1 MNNMSKLA
9 RNTLI
14 GGALIVLLLIIF
26 SSSTFKIVDAG
37 ERGIIYRPFGGG
49 LDTEI
54 VFGEG
59 FHVVAPWNKFIKYNV
74 KERTAEET
82 MDVLDKNGLSINVDV
97 TVRYFPTHNALPFL
111 HRTFGE
117 NYENQ
122 LVKPEVRST
131 VRQVMGRYTAEE
143 IYSKKRAEV
152 ELAIIQEA
160 TKILNENFI
169 TTKAV
174 LIRSINLPQQIKGAI
189 EMKLQQEQE
198 SLAYEFKL
206 EKEEKEAERKRIEAE
221 GEARANKIINSSL
234 TPSLLKMRGIEA
246 TLELSESQNAKTVI
260 IGAGDGGMP
269 LILNQ

>member
-1 MNNMSKLA
+1 MNNISKFG
-9 RNTLI
+9 RNMLVL
-14 GGALIVLLLIIF
+14 GAIVVLLLVIF

-59 FHVVAPWNKFIKYNV
+59 FHVIAPWNKFIKYNV

-82 MDVLDKNGLSINVDV
+82 MDVLDRNGLSINVDV
-97 TVRYFPTHNALPFL
+97 TVRYFPTYNSIPYL
-111 HRTFGE
+111 HRTFGDS
-117 NYENQ
+117 YEDQ

-152 ELAIIQEA
+152 ELAIIDEA
-160 TKILNENFI
+160 TDILNENFI

-174 LIRSINLPQQIKGAI
+174 LIRSINLPQQIKSAI

-206 EKEEKEAERKRIEAE
+206 EKEAKEAERKRIQAE

-246 TLELSESQNAKTVI
+246 TLNLSKSQNAKTVI
-260 IGAGDGGMP
+260 IGSGEGGLP

>member
-1 MNNMSKLA
+1 MNKVA
-9 RNTLI
+9 RNTI
-14 GGALIVLLLIIF
+14 IASAVVIIVLLIF
-26 SSSTFKIVDAG
+26 SSSMFKIVDAG

-49 LDTEI
+49 LDIEL

-59 FHVVAPWNKFIKYNV
+59 FHVIAPWNKFIKYNV

-97 TVRYFPTHNALPFL
+97 TVRYYPTYNTLPFL

-117 NYENQ
+117 NYEAQ

-152 ELAIIQEA
+152 EQSIIDES
-160 TKILNENFI
+160 TEKLNSNFI

-174 LIRSINLPQQIKGAI
+174 LIRSINLPQQIKAAI
-189 EMKLQQEQE
+189 ELKLQQEQE

-206 EKEEKEAERKRIEAE
+206 EKEEKEAERKRIQAE

-246 TLELSESQNAKTVI
+246 TLDLSKSQNAKTVI
-260 IGAGDGGMP
+260 IGSGEDGLP
-269 LILNQ
+269 LILNSN